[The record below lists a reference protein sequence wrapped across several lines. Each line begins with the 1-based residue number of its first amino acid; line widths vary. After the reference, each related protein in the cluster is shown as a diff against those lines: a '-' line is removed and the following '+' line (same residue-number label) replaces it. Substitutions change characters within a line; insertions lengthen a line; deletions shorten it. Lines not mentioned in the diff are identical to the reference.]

1 MPLEHIESEVIRDD
15 SGFSFSMRVAGT
27 QQTVRVFVADE
38 ALEGDFGVPEEEDEL
53 RAQFDADRP
62 ELESVASE
70 KYSLGRVA
78 ADGVI
83 AITLADVMKF
93 IE

>member
-1 MPLEHIESEVIRDD
+1 MTLERIDSEVVRETN
-15 SGFSFSMRVAGT
+15 GFSFSMRVAGT
-27 QQTVRVFVADE
+27 QQTVRVFVSDD
-38 ALEGDFGVPEEEDEL
+38 ALEGGDYAEDDEL

-62 ELESVASE
+62 ALEALASE
-70 KYSLGRVA
+70 KYMLGRSA

-83 AITLADVMKF
+83 AICLSDVVNF

>member
-1 MPLEHIESEVIRDD
+1 MLLEHIDSEVIREEN
-15 SGFSFSMRVAGT
+15 GFSFSMRVAGT
-27 QQTVRVFVADE
+27 QQTVRVFVSDE
-38 ALEGDFGVPEEEDEL
+38 ALEGDFGVPDEEDEL
-53 RAQFDADRP
+53 RGQFDSDRP
-62 ELESVASE
+62 ELECVASE

-78 ADGVI
+78 ADGVV

>member
-1 MPLEHIESEVIRDD
+1 MPLEHIESEVIREDN
-15 SGFSFSMRVAGT
+15 GFSFSMRVAGT

-38 ALEGDFGVPEEEDEL
+38 ALDGEFGVPEDEDEL

-62 ELESVASE
+62 ELEAVASE

-83 AITLADVMKF
+83 PLTLSDVMKF